1 MIQPIPLK
9 MGFAIAHNAIP
20 MTAPIMIATA
30 LTALL
35 MRYR

>member
-1 MIQPIPLK
+1 MSQPMPLS

-20 MTAPIMIATA
+20 MTAPMMIATA

-35 MRYR
+35 MR

>member
-1 MIQPIPLK
+1 MSQPMPLN

-20 MTAPIMIATA
+20 MAAPMMIATA

-35 MRYR
+35 MR

>member
-1 MIQPIPLK
+1 MSHPIPLN

-20 MTAPIMIATA
+20 MTAPMMTATA

-35 MRYR
+35 MRY